1 MQLTKLDSLESD
13 LTEEQYLKTE
23 SFLFEASFVVRDHFK
38 RYQWKIAVS
47 RNSEE
52 HIVYLY
58 VTPKN
63 IKSTSCSC
71 QKNQKE
77 GCCLHVTSSLLF
89 LRGYLLEK
97 KAKKTISK
105 PRTFNTKTILDTI
118 SDQQMRQFIASYAS
132 ADSKFSTALKV
143 HFARQ
148 IPSEDIES
156 KYKGILQ
163 KILKPIAG
171 KKFYTIPA
179 INYFIKNASE
189 LLEQAK
195 DTFALENYIET
206 SVILHALLDKAMHAY
221 TRTKVENEKLEH
233 FINQLYDEITLF
245 FKSSI
250 APKLRQSFCSKL
262 LEIFAKSSYP
272 LDFSPSIIQDIFIK
286 LGTKSEIKL
295 AIETINTKF
304 ELSRLDSER
313 TVLFFLLLKTHD
325 AINLSISK
333 IGSRIRVQHLHGI
346 FRLLLQAEDIELVK
360 AVLKEIRDYEYL
372 QEFKFEDIEIIIGR
386 RHNDHQYLAE
396 ALSRKYVR
404 TKEPSF
410 LDELLSIPAAVTEKT
425 LRSLYQLLLNKDR
438 LGNQDLQILDKLQ
451 EYDLIISHIM
461 EKKWYEEVP
470 KYIPKIAAYSADL
483 VRFFSQKYKD
493 ECLLDADSA
502 RRNQIYIMQGLRAIY
517 DDKLASEQIEQMR
530 AFHEQLEEMWLPE
543 M

>member
-1 MQLTKLDSLESD
+1 
-13 LTEEQYLKTE
+13 
-23 SFLFEASFVVRDHFK
+23 
-38 RYQWKIAVS
+38 
-47 RNSEE
+47 
-52 HIVYLY
+52 
-58 VTPKN
+58 
-63 IKSTSCSC
+63 
-71 QKNQKE
+71 
-77 GCCLHVTSSLLF
+77 
-89 LRGYLLEK
+89 
-97 KAKKTISK
+97 
-105 PRTFNTKTILDTI
+105 
-118 SDQQMRQFIASYAS
+118 MRQFIASYAS
-132 ADSKFSTALKV
+132 SDAKFSTALKV

-148 IPSEDIES
+148 IPSEDIDS

-171 KKFYTIPA
+171 KKIYTIPA

-262 LEIFAKSSYP
+262 LEIFEKSNYP
-272 LDFSPSIIQDIFIK
+272 LDFSPNIIEDIFLK

-295 AIETINTKF
+295 AIEAINIKF

-325 AINLSISK
+325 AINLPISK

-346 FRLLLQAEDIELVK
+346 FRLLLQSQDSELVQT
-360 AVLKEIRDYEYL
+360 VLKEIKDYEYL
-372 QEFKFEDIEIIIGR
+372 EEFKFEDIEIIIGR
-386 RHNDHQYLAE
+386 RYNDHQYLAE
-396 ALSRKYVR
+396 ALSSKYER
-404 TKEPSF
+404 TKESSF
-410 LDELLSIPAAVTEKT
+410 LDELLSIPGSFTENT
-425 LRSLYQLLLNKDR
+425 LKSLYQLLLNKDR
-438 LGNQDLQILDKLQ
+438 LGSQDLEILDKLQ
-451 EYDLIISHIM
+451 EYDLIISHII

-470 KYIPKIAAYSADL
+470 RYIPKIAAYSADL
-483 VRFFSQKYKD
+483 MRFFSQKYMD
-493 ECLLDADSA
+493 ECLVDSDVA
-502 RRNQIYIMQGLRAIY
+502 KRNQIYIMQGLRAIY
-517 DDKLASEQIEQMR
+517 DDKLASGQIEQMK
-530 AFHEQLEEMWLPE
+530 AFHEQLEEQWLPK